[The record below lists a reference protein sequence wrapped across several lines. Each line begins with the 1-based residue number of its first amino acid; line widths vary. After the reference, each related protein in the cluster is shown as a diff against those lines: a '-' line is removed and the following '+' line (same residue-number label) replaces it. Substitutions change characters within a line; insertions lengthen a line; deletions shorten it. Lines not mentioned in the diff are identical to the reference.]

1 MDASGLEGPKL
12 NDSGGVTPR
21 VWSVSALVHAIGD
34 TLQARFA
41 TVALRGEISGFT
53 RAASGHAYFTLKDE
67 REAASVRCAMFR
79 RAFSLSTQGG
89 FQPRDGQLVEA
100 VGQVAV
106 YEARGELQLVIERLQ
121 PAGAGAWYEQFLRL
135 KARLEAEGLFDP
147 ARKRPLP
154 RHPRRVAVVTSP
166 AAAALRDV
174 LQVMR
179 RRAPHVELILAPC
192 LVQGAEAPAQIV
204 SALTQVQALHRSG
217 RAIDAVILCR
227 GGGSIE
233 DLWAFNDERVV
244 RAVSACTLPLVCGVG
259 HETDVT
265 LSDFAASVR
274 APTPSAAAE
283 MVCPDRMDSLRGL
296 QALATQMHLR
306 VHRALDAHGQRVDRA
321 ASRLGRPG
329 RVVADEQQRLIA
341 LATGMR
347 HALQQRTQ
355 GQIQALGHAQQR
367 LQRAAPAL
375 MHRAEARL
383 QAAATTLQALSP
395 QRVLERGYAWLSTP
409 GGQVVAGV
417 SQVAPGQ
424 TLHAQLHDGRLT
436 MQVQASQADA
446 PEDLP

>member
-1 MDASGLEGPKL
+1 V

-67 REAASVRCAMFR
+67 REPASVRCAMFR

-147 ARKRPLP
+147 QRKRALP
-154 RHPRRVAVVTSP
+154 RHPQRVAVITSLG
-166 AAAALRDV
+166 AAALRDV

-179 RRAPHVELILAPC
+179 RRAPHVELVLVPC
-192 LVQGAEAPAQIV
+192 MVQGAEAPSQIV
-204 SALTQVQALHRSG
+204 AALAQAQALHRG
-217 RAIDAVILCR
+217 GQRIDTVILCR

-283 MVCPDRMDSLRGL
+283 MVCSDRLDSLRVL
-296 QALATQMHLR
+296 QSLATQLHLR
-306 VHRALDAHGQRVDRA
+306 AHRALDAQGQRVDRA

-329 RVVADEQQRLIA
+329 RLVADEQQHLSAMAAR
-341 LATGMR
+341 MR
-347 HALQQRTQ
+347 HAVKQRASSQVQTLQH
-355 GQIQALGHAQQR
+355 LQQR
-367 LQRAAPAL
+367 LQRAAPASWQ
-375 MHRAEARL
+375 RADVRL
-383 QAAATTLQALSP
+383 QSLSTALQALAP

-409 GGQVVAGV
+409 EGQVVSGV
-417 SQVAPGQ
+417 AQVRNGQ
-424 TLHAQLHDGRLT
+424 HLQAQLHDGHL
-436 MQVQASQADA
+436 QLQVEGVQAVQPTDST
-446 PEDLP
+446 